1 MPDEPISLVDYANLT
16 RLIYAAVFDQKCWQ
30 GFLEELTR
38 VTGGVRTHLFGY
50 DIPAGLSLGL
60 TAAGYDPGYIDS
72 YNDYYG
78 EINSWAPGFAAHK
91 AGVVIPSQRM
101 CSKHALFG
109 TEFYNDWV
117 RPQEDVAAGGG
128 ALVFKDATRMIAFGG
143 NIRLKDEEKL
153 EAAWLQTVG
162 LITPHLQQA
171 FEVSRVLA
179 GQSLER
185 DLLLNGTATGDAAI
199 MLLAD
204 NGFLLYANPTGERML
219 REGNLLK
226 DDHAGRVSLREPAA
240 AEKLSHCLLAL
251 QTGTPIVSSAFR
263 IVAPKN
269 QVEHVCRMVAFEPEM
284 HAVPPFPLLLGYWR
298 RSLLVTISPVRNAD
312 PHGHK
317 LQSRYG
323 LTEAE
328 TAISMGIANGKRPHE
343 LADERGVSIHTIR
356 NQLQAAMQKTGV
368 GRQSEL
374 AVLVTK
380 ARQS

>member
-1 MPDEPISLVDYANLT
+1 MPDEPISLADYANLT
-16 RLIYAAVFDQKCWQ
+16 RLIYAAVFDQNCWH

-78 EINSWAPGFAAHK
+78 EINAWAPGFATHE
-91 AGVVIPSQRM
+91 AGVVIPSQHM
-101 CSKHALFG
+101 CSKQTLFE

-117 RPQEDVAAGGG
+117 RPQENVAAGGG
-128 ALVFKDATRMIAFGG
+128 ALIFKDETRLIAFGG

-162 LITPHLQQA
+162 LVTPHLQQA
-171 FEVSRVLA
+171 FEISRALA

-185 DLLLNGTATGDAAI
+185 DLLLNGAVAGDAAI
-199 MLLAD
+199 LLLAE
-204 NGFLLYANPTGERML
+204 NGFLLHANPTGLQLLQEGTVL
-219 REGNLLK
+219 R
-226 DDHAGRVSLREPAA
+226 DDHAGRIHFQDPAA
-240 AEKLSHCLLAL
+240 AEQLAHCRLAL
-251 QTGTPIVSSAFR
+251 ATGRPTVNCRVPIPGPESG
-263 IVAPKN
+263 PDYM
-269 QVEHVCRMVAFEPEM
+269 CRMVVFEPEM
-284 HAVPPFPLLLGYWR
+284 HAVSPFPLLLGYWR
-298 RSLLVTISPVRNAD
+298 RALLVTISPARDVD
-312 PHGHK
+312 PHGHR
-317 LQSRYG
+317 LRNRYG

-328 TAISMGIANGKRPHE
+328 TAISMGIANGKRPDE

-356 NQLQAAMQKTGV
+356 NQLKAAMQKTGV
-368 GRQSEL
+368 SRQSEL